1 MDLTEA
7 KRLLEEQERCANDG
21 STIQNALARNIG
33 NLVPGL
39 VAEVERLTAQA
50 KDAPKSDRQ
59 TVIHQ
64 LQTAIHGIQSLDA
77 RSAVYSVITQ
87 LESRK
92 DPVATG
98 KHIFYGHKGT
108 ASEDY
113 ALERAIIVALEEE
126 RRRIREAVEG
136 PPLNVDPETGL
147 TR

>member
-7 KRLLEEQERCANDG
+7 KRLIDESSRCADDRMD
-21 STIQNALARNIG
+21 IQFAIMRKIAHE
-33 NLVPGL
+33 VPGL
-39 VAEVERLTAQA
+39 IAEVERLTGQVQ
-50 KDAPKSDRQ
+50 DAPKSDRE

-77 RSAVYSVITQ
+77 RSALYSVITQ

-98 KHIFYGHKGT
+98 KRIFYGHKGT

-126 RRRIREAVEG
+126 RRRIRE
-136 PPLNVDPETGL
+136 
-147 TR
+147 